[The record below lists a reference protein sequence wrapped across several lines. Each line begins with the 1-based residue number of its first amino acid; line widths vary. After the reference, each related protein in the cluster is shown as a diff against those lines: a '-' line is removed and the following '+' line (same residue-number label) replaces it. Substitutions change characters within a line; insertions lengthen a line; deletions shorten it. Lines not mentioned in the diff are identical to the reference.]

1 MDRITKETRSAEVQL
16 QPQTCPWEDAGPTLT
31 ACHLGCE
38 SHFPRRE
45 WVPGSLAPSVPPST
59 LPPPTSHRQGLAAG
73 AAYMCWDALGKRREY
88 WGAESSGPWG
98 AAWLMTIRT
107 GLCGYIFLDVRKKLT
122 LSLVMRSV
130 R

>member
-1 MDRITKETRSAEVQL
+1 
-16 QPQTCPWEDAGPTLT
+16 
-31 ACHLGCE
+31 
-38 SHFPRRE
+38 
-45 WVPGSLAPSVPPST
+45 
-59 LPPPTSHRQGLAAG
+59 
-73 AAYMCWDALGKRREY
+73 MCCDALGKRREY

-98 AAWLMTIRT
+98 AAWLMTMRT